1 MPHIASAYFPCACE
15 STLLYLEPPHVPGFC
30 EKKKK
35 CSSSRRCFDCLL
47 FLSTECSFYSWLLD
61 AFQFSNKAAFCPEG
75 AGSSQQNSRLITNR
89 KEVAGYLSKNKPQS
103 PAVFVEQL
111 AQYVYSFCY
120 LNSEPGRFSVSF
132 LCFWSSLF
140 KMCTKSGC
148 ALHRLSMHQSTKK
161 RIE

>member
-1 MPHIASAYFPCACE
+1 MSQASVKRRKN
-15 STLLYLEPPHVPGFC
+15 VPQADAALTVC
-30 EKKKK
+30 
-35 CSSSRRCFDCLL
+35 

-75 AGSSQQNSRLITNR
+75 AGSSQQNSQLITKR